1 MDKRII
7 PNDILLGEVAA
18 VLNEGREAVITPT
31 GNSMLPFIR
40 GGKDCVTLR
49 RMDGVAVGD
58 IVLVHTGGRYIL
70 HRIIAVDGE
79 ALTLMGDGNIKG
91 TEHCTTADVIGTVTE
106 IIRPDGRRRAPG
118 KGRLWA
124 TLKPLRRYILAVYR
138 RLPSFLFI
146 FVSCLIPLVS

>member
-18 VLNEGREAVITPT
+18 VLREGREAVITPT

-40 GGKDCVTLR
+40 SGRDRVVLR
-49 RMDGVAVGD
+49 KQDGVAVGD

-70 HRIIAVDGE
+70 HRVIAIDGE

-91 TEHCTTADVIGTVTE
+91 TESCTTADVIGTVRE
-106 IIRPDGRRRAPG
+106 IVRPDGRRRTPG
-118 KGRLWA
+118 KGRLWGA
-124 TLKPLRRYILAVYR
+124 LKPIRRYILAVYR
-138 RLPSFLFI
+138 RVLFLGNK
-146 FVSCLIPLVS
+146 SL